1 MFLSTKL
8 TAKFT
13 IEILHLILGSKY
25 QSTKITGQIID
36 CSRISNNHSSLPQ
49 SSFLSFNFQDPR
61 FLTLRNGLLA
71 SITSLCAIITCNS
84 NITENHL
91 LCWKIQ
97 IFLITQL
104 SHQQYF
110 PQINIDLFFRILNP
124 MTTFTFTHLNLYPI
138 NKHLLREGF
147 KKKWNFPLRH
157 WPPHFCWLYCTSIG
171 GTDILVDNFAHL

>member
-8 TAKFT
+8 TANFT
-13 IEILHLILGSKY
+13 IEILQLILGSKY

-61 FLTLRNGLLA
+61 ILTLRNGLLA

-124 MTTFTFTHLNLYPI
+124 MTTFTFTHLNLYPREEFK
-138 NKHLLREGF
+138 NKLIILG
-147 KKKWNFPLRH
+147 NPLPRK
-157 WPPHFCWLYCTSIG
+157 
-171 GTDILVDNFAHL
+171 

>member
-1 MFLSTKL
+1 MFLSTNL
-8 TAKFT
+8 TTNFT
-13 IEILHLILGSKY
+13 IEILQVILGSNY
-25 QSTKITGQIID
+25 QSTKITGQIIY
-36 CSRISNNHSSLPQ
+36 CSWTSNNHSFLPP
-49 SSFLSFNFQDPR
+49 SSFLSSNFQNPR
-61 FLTLRNGLLA
+61 FSTLRNGLLA

-84 NITENHL
+84 NIAENHL

-138 NKHLLREGF
+138 NKHLLREGL
-147 KKKWNFPLRH
+147 KKNEMFHK
-157 WPPHFCWLYCTSIG
+157 
-171 GTDILVDNFAHL
+171 GTDLCLNFTTKNSTQTKISIPISKFQF